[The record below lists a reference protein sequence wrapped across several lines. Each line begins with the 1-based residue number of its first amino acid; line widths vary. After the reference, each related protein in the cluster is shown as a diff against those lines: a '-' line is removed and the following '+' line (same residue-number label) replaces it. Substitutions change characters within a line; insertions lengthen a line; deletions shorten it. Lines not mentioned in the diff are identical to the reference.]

1 MCVCVCVCVCVRV
14 HVRVRVCVCVCG
26 CVCVFVCVSED
37 SEGLPIPQL
46 LFVITPLFCF
56 PRSIATIVHL
66 VTPSTVRWRKELV
79 VHQRTS
85 TSVVQLSL
93 V

>member
-1 MCVCVCVCVCVRV
+1 MCVSMYECACV
-14 HVRVRVCVCVCG
+14 HVRVCVCV

-66 VTPSTVRWRKELV
+66 VTPSIVRWRKELV

-93 V
+93 A